1 MKTMDS
7 KQLLQNWIDA
17 FRRWDVDAV
26 VACYAEDAMN
36 FQVAAGEPSVGIE
49 QIRKDTA
56 EFFQGF
62 PDAWSRV
69 ENLMSDGD
77 WAAWEWVGGG
87 TFAGEFYG
95 NQSTGKTFEIRGC
108 GFFNF
113 RDGKIVYQRGYW
125 DKLSWFKQVGLPIE

>member
-1 MKTMDS
+1 MSDS
-7 KQLLQNWIDA
+7 KRFLQNWIDA
-17 FRRWDVDAV
+17 FQRRDLEAV
-26 VACYAEDAMN
+26 VACYADDTVN

-49 QIRKDTA
+49 QIGRETA
-56 EFFQGF
+56 EFFRGF

-69 ENLMSDGD
+69 ENLMGDAD

-95 NQSTGKTFEIRGC
+95 NRPTGKTFEIRGC

-113 RDGKIVYQRGYW
+113 RDGKIIYQRGYW

>member
-1 MKTMDS
+1 MEP

-17 FRRWDVDAV
+17 FQRRDLDAV
-26 VACYAEDAMN
+26 VACYADDAVN
-36 FQVAAGEPSVGIE
+36 FQVAAGESVGVE

-69 ENLMSDGD
+69 ENLIGDGD

-95 NQSTGKTFEIRGC
+95 NQPTGKTFEIRGC

-113 RDGKIVYQRGYW
+113 RNGKIAYQRGYW